1 MTENWSQP
9 FRYWILS
16 ALAVSFAILTWFF
29 SDMIKPL
36 VIAALIA
43 YVLNPVVDFLAD
55 RTRLSRPAMATIVFF
70 LGLIVVGI
78 LPALILPRL
87 LSEVQ
92 ILTADFQNIITQAQE
107 IVSQPVIIFNQE
119 LHLDQLIPDFTEMF
133 STSIVAFSENIFHFL
148 EAATRNL
155 LWILIILVTTYY
167 LLRDWV
173 HLRKRLS
180 KLVPDQYLPDA
191 RRLYS
196 EIKQVWRGYL
206 LGNLLLMLIVG
217 VVFSLAWIIIG
228 VPGALVLGI
237 IAGILTII
245 PDLGPAI
252 AAGFAIIVALFEGS
266 TYLQISNIW
275 FALLV
280 AAVYMGLINIKG
292 IWLRPRVFS
301 RSVHMHEGIVFIAIM
316 VAIVV
321 QGILGAIIIVPLL
334 ASISIIGKYT
344 YRKIQKLP
352 PWPDVAL
359 AEPEAE
365 RKEGDSFEENSIINL

>member
-55 RTRLSRPAMATIVFF
+55 RTRLSRPAMATIVFLF
-70 LGLIVVGI
+70 GLIVVGI
-78 LPALILPRL
+78 LPAIMLPRL
-87 LSEVQ
+87 LSEVR
-92 ILTADFQNIITQAQE
+92 ILTADFQNILAQSQD
-107 IVSQPVIIFNQE
+107 IVSQPIFIFDQE
-119 LHLDQLIPDFTEMF
+119 LHLKQLIPDFTEMF
-133 STSIVAFSENIFHFL
+133 STSILAISENIFHFV
-148 EAATRNL
+148 ETVTKNL
-155 LWILIILVTTYY
+155 LWILIILAATYY

-173 HLRKRLS
+173 HLRKKLS
-180 KLVPDQYLPDA
+180 EFVPEQYLPDA

-252 AAGFAIIVALFEGS
+252 AAGLAIIVALFEGS

-280 AAVYMGLINIKG
+280 AAVYMVLINIKYL
-292 IWLRPRVFS
+292 WLRPRVFS
-301 RSVHMHEGIVFIAIM
+301 RSVHMHEGIVFISIM
-316 VAIVV
+316 IAVV
-321 QGILGAIIIVPLL
+321 LQGILGAIIIVPLL
-334 ASISIIGKYT
+334 ASISIVGKYT
-344 YRKIQKLP
+344 YRRILKLP
-352 PWPDVAL
+352 PWPDVDL
-359 AEPEAE
+359 ADADAE
-365 RKEGDSFEENSIINL
+365 GNDG

>member
-1 MTENWSQP
+1 MTENWSRP

-29 SDMIKPL
+29 SEMIKPL

-43 YVLNPVVDFLAD
+43 YVLNPVVDFLAG
-55 RTRLSRPAMATIVFF
+55 RTRLSRPAMAAIVFLF
-70 LGLIVVGI
+70 GLIVVGI
-78 LPALILPRL
+78 LPAIMLPRL

-92 ILTADFQNIITQAQE
+92 ILTADFQNIIAQTQD
-107 IVSQPVIIFNQE
+107 IVSQPVVIFDQE
-119 LHLDQLIPDFTEMF
+119 LHLEQLLPDFTEMF
-133 STSIVAFSENIFHFL
+133 STSIVVFSENIFHFL
-148 EAATRNL
+148 EAATKNL
-155 LWILIILVTTYY
+155 LWILIILAVTYY

-180 KLVPDQYLPDA
+180 EYVPEQFLPDA

-237 IAGILTII
+237 IAGILTVI

-252 AAGFAIIVALFEGS
+252 AAGLAVVVALFEGS
-266 TYLQISNIW
+266 TYLQISNNW

-280 AAVYMGLINIKG
+280 AGVYIGLINTINIG
-292 IWLRPRVFS
+292 LRPKVFS
-301 RSVHMHEGIVFIAIM
+301 RSVHMHEGIVFVAIL

-321 QGILGAIIIVPLL
+321 QGILGAIIVIPLL
-334 ASISIIGKYT
+334 ASISIVGKYT
-344 YRKIQKLP
+344 YRRIQKLP
-352 PWPDVAL
+352 PWPEVDL
-359 AEPEAE
+359 AEADAD
-365 RKEGDSFEENSIINL
+365 GQGG

>member
-1 MTENWSQP
+1 MTENWSRP
-9 FRYWILS
+9 FRYWILT
-16 ALAVSFAILTWFF
+16 ALAVSFAILAWLFR
-29 SDMIKPL
+29 DMIEPL

-55 RTRLSRPAMATIVFF
+55 RSRLSRPAMATIVFLF
-70 LGLIVVGI
+70 GIIVIVI
-78 LPALILPRL
+78 LPALLLPTL
-87 LSEVQ
+87 LSEIQ
-92 ILTADFQNIITQAQE
+92 ILTADLQEIISQAQD
-107 IVSQPVIIFNQE
+107 IVSQPVVIFDQE
-119 LHLDQLIPDFTEMF
+119 LHLEQLLPDFTEMF
-133 STSIVAFSENIFHFL
+133 STRIIAFSENIFHFL
-148 EAATRNL
+148 EAATKNL
-155 LWILIILVTTYY
+155 LWILIILAATYY

-180 KLVPDQYLPDA
+180 EFMPEQYLPDA

-206 LGNLLLMLIVG
+206 LGNLVLMLIVG
-217 VVFSLAWIIIG
+217 VVFSLAWVIIG

-252 AAGFAIIVALFEGS
+252 AAGLAIVVALFEGS

-280 AAVYMGLINIKG
+280 AAVYIGLINIKN

-301 RSVHMHEGIVFIAIM
+301 RSVHMHEGIVFVAIM
-316 VAIVV
+316 IAVVV

-334 ASISIIGKYT
+334 ASISIVGKYT
-344 YRKIQKLP
+344 YRRILKLP
-352 PWPDVAL
+352 PWPDVDL
-359 AEPEAE
+359 AEAEAGRQDGQE
-365 RKEGDSFEENSIINL
+365 

>member
-1 MTENWSQP
+1 MTENWSRP

-16 ALAVSFAILTWFF
+16 ALAVSFVILTWLFR
-29 SDMIKPL
+29 DMIKPL

-43 YVLNPVVDFLAD
+43 YVLTPVVDFLAE
-55 RTRLSRPAMATIVFF
+55 RTRLSRPAMVTIVFIF
-70 LGLIVVGI
+70 GLIVVGV
-78 LPALILPRL
+78 LPAIMLPRL

-92 ILTADFQNIITQAQE
+92 ILTADFQNIITQSQDL
-107 IVSQPVIIFNQE
+107 VSQPVFIFDQE
-119 LHLDQLIPDFTEMF
+119 LHLEQLIPDFTEMF

-148 EAATRNL
+148 EAATKNF
-155 LWILIILVTTYY
+155 LWILIILVAIYY

-180 KLVPDQYLPDA
+180 EFVPEQYLPDA

-217 VVFSLAWIIIG
+217 VVFSLAWVIIG

-252 AAGFAIIVALFEGS
+252 AAGLAVVVALFEGS
-266 TYLQISNIW
+266 TYLQISNTW

-280 AAVYMGLINIKG
+280 AGVYMGLINIKN

-301 RSVHMHEGIVFIAIM
+301 RSVHMHEGIVFVAIM
-316 VAIVV
+316 VAVVV

-344 YRKIQKLP
+344 YRRILELP
-352 PWPDVAL
+352 PWPDVDL
-359 AEPEAE
+359 AKAEAE
-365 RKEGDSFEENSIINL
+365 KQDGQEKLGD

>member
-1 MTENWSQP
+1 MTENWSRP

-55 RTRLSRPAMATIVFF
+55 RTRFSRPAMATIVF
-70 LGLIVVGI
+70 LLMLIVVGI
-78 LPALILPRL
+78 LPAIMLPRL

-92 ILTADFQNIITQAQE
+92 ILTADFQNIIAQAQE
-107 IVSQPVIIFNQE
+107 IVSQPVLIFDQE
-119 LHLDQLIPDFTEMF
+119 LHLGQLIPDFTEMF
-133 STSIVAFSENIFHFL
+133 STSIVPFSENIFHFL
-148 EAATRNL
+148 EAATKNL
-155 LWILIILVTTYY
+155 LWILIILATIYF

-180 KLVPDQYLPDA
+180 EFVPEQYLPDA

-217 VVFSLAWIIIG
+217 VVFSLAWVLIG

-252 AAGFAIIVALFEGS
+252 AAGLAIVVALFEGS

-280 AAVYMGLINIKG
+280 AAVYIGLINIKYL
-292 IWLRPRVFS
+292 WLRPRVFS

-316 VAIVV
+316 IAVV
-321 QGILGAIIIVPLL
+321 LQGILGAIIIVPLL
-334 ASISIIGKYT
+334 ASISIVGKYT
-344 YRKIQKLP
+344 YRRILKLP
-352 PWPDVAL
+352 PWPDDDL
-359 AEPEAE
+359 PEATPE
-365 RKEGDSFEENSIINL
+365 KQGGQEKLGE

>member
-16 ALAVSFAILTWFF
+16 ALVVSLAIVTWFF

-43 YVLNPVVDFLAD
+43 YVLNPVVDFLAN
-55 RTRLSRPAMATIVFF
+55 RTRLSRPAMATIVFLF
-70 LGLIVVGI
+70 GVIVVGI
-78 LPALILPRL
+78 LPAIMLPRL
-87 LSEVQ
+87 LAEIQ
-92 ILTADFQNIITQAQE
+92 ILTADFQNVLAQAQD
-107 IVSQPVIIFNQE
+107 IVTQPIIIFDQE
-119 LHLDQLIPDFTEMF
+119 LHLEQLLPDFTEIF
-133 STSIVAFSENIFHFL
+133 STSIVAFSENIFHFV
-148 EAATRNL
+148 ETVTKNL
-155 LWILIILVTTYY
+155 LWILIILAATYY

-173 HLRKRLS
+173 HLRKKLS
-180 KLVPDQYLPDA
+180 EFVPEQYLPDA

-252 AAGFAIIVALFEGS
+252 AAGLAIIVALFEGS
-266 TYLQISNIW
+266 TYLQISNNW

-280 AAVYMGLINIKG
+280 AAVYIGLINIKYL
-292 IWLRPRVFS
+292 WLRPRVFS
-301 RSVHMHEGIVFIAIM
+301 RSVHMHEGIVFIAIL
-316 VAIVV
+316 VAIVL
-321 QGILGAIIIVPLL
+321 QGILGAIIVIPLL
-334 ASISIIGKYT
+334 ASISIVGKYT
-344 YRKIQKLP
+344 YRRILKLP
-352 PWPDVAL
+352 PWPEIDL
-359 AEPEAE
+359 AEADAD
-365 RKEGDSFEENSIINL
+365 GQDG